1 MLLPPPCLQLQD
13 VCDDNIVA
21 CLYLLQH
28 LASDRPT
35 LRALLLQAKSLAVR
49 EGVQETL
56 TFLLKRVGSFERQG
70 DGYSATPLPIAD
82 DAGAAPTGQPA
93 PTAADKAGDA
103 TAAAPAAPAAA
114 EAAPAPAAA
123 DTEDKFIAP
132 AGQSVAAFIDT
143 LLAMIPDAA
152 ANPQRCDNFFE
163 LLLSFANLSEA
174 ERAILVR
181 RSVIGRLVDFM
192 ICDDSPHPELNGAP
206 ALPVPEEDA
215 VAAGA
220 AAGDRPTTPDAGT
233 GAGGGAGAST
243 GRRTPRYGPVA
254 KPRPAGKQA
263 RRSIGAWRVPPSFD
277 LPFALLRV
285 LVRSGFEWF
294 GCVAKFGFAHFGNC
308 LHTYRCLLPNPPQA
322 PMWRAPTNFDL
333 AYHCQLSTEPCSH
346 ASPSA
351 TSWLARCE
359 LDSSA
364 RASR

>member
-1 MLLPPPCLQLQD
+1 M
-13 VCDDNIVA
+13 CDDNIVA

-70 DGYSATPLPIAD
+70 DGYSATPLPVAD

-103 TAAAPAAPAAA
+103 TVAAAPAPAAAEA

-123 DTEDKFIAP
+123 DTEGKFIAP

-254 KPRPAGKQA
+254 KPQPAGKQA

-285 LVRSGFEWF
+285 LVS
-294 GCVAKFGFAHFGNC
+294 VV
-308 LHTYRCLLPNPPQA
+308 
-322 PMWRAPTNFDL
+322 
-333 AYHCQLSTEPCSH
+333 
-346 ASPSA
+346 
-351 TSWLARCE
+351 
-359 LDSSA
+359 
-364 RASR
+364 